1 MAETT
6 KKTGIIVSH
15 THWDR
20 AWYLT
25 FQQYRLRLVRL
36 VDRLISLLDNNSGFS
51 SFTLDGQ
58 TVLLDDY
65 LEIRPEN
72 RPVLERLISGGRLH
86 VGPWFTSPDLFL
98 VSGESVIRNLQL
110 GQAIAEQFGS
120 TMKVGYVPDPFGHFA
135 QLPQILKKSGLDS
148 FIFMRG
154 LSEEHKKK
162 TGSIFQWV
170 SPDGSEVMA
179 IYLVGGYYNA
189 GNLGYPEVYG
199 RFDGLQPDR
208 ELALEQISKSVA
220 LLEQHQKEGVFLLN
234 NGFDHMP
241 EQPELPELI
250 NSVNSRNNGL
260 VLQHGTFHDFIRA
273 IQEENIPHA
282 SISGDLTGNADHPIL
297 LSVYSTRVYL
307 KQQNHLAQ
315 SLLER
320 YVEPFTA
327 WAENHIGYPLAA
339 SFLQTAWKQL
349 LLNHPHD
356 DICGCSVDGVHD
368 DNEYRY
374 RQVRE
379 LGNAL
384 MVEVLE
390 RMEKTGLRVPDDF
403 PVSNYTDLFVFN
415 PHPYAG
421 RRRVSARICFPADSG
436 AAGELPSGIDPSGN
450 IPPGSGPRPHPRPL
464 VAFAPD
470 GSRLPVSIT
479 RFEPH
484 VMRNNYLESTWGR
497 CYSIELECD
506 LPATGYSIFRIVE
519 TDKEQQTDPVN
530 NVKVPARPD
539 TDTIDNL
546 PHDRVTA
553 RNSGMELQST
563 GPGFYSLTDRIS
575 GFSVSNFIRFEYQ
588 QDAGDTYSFSPV
600 KNAETIHA
608 DFLACHPHPIHRD
621 ALRLNFSITVPAG
634 LDTSER
640 VAIPITCDLR
650 LNAESGVEVRV
661 SYHNTAE
668 NGRLRIVMPTF
679 TSSRTAITDAHF
691 RYAERSHRPQRTPE
705 SDPERYASYPGELE
719 YPTLHQNDFI
729 LFRDESNGGDNP
741 VTWFANR
748 GLHEFEILQE
758 NNITMA
764 AITLH
769 RAVGYL
775 SVGNGRIRRP
785 HAGPSVPTP
794 GAQCKRDL
802 QSELCFGI
810 THGTIAEAANSARA
824 FSHPAW
830 CREMPWLPHLK
841 SPGSLPLSHSILKL
855 DNPWVE
861 FSALKNNP
869 ASDSTVLRVYNPGD
883 KEQFVVIGLGWEAK
897 TWCETDLSE
906 TWQQKSEK
914 NITGNTLELSL
925 NPFEIKTIL
934 IR

>member
-1 MAETT
+1 MAVHP
-6 KKTGIIVSH
+6 KKTGIVVSH

-36 VDRLISLLDNNSGFS
+36 VDRLIDLLDNNPDFA

-72 RPVLERLISGGRLH
+72 RPALERLIAAGRLH

-98 VSGESVIRNLQL
+98 VSGESVIRNLQF

-162 TGSIFQWV
+162 AGSIFNWA

-189 GNLGYPEVYG
+189 GNLGYPDIYG
-199 RFDGLQPDR
+199 RFDGMHPDKK
-208 ELALEQISKSVA
+208 LALEQISKSIA
-220 LLEQHQKEGVFLLN
+220 MLEKHQKEGIFLLN

-241 EQPELPELI
+241 EQPELPDLI
-250 NSVNSRNNGL
+250 NAVNSRNNGL
-260 VLQHGTFHDFIRA
+260 VLQHGTFNDFIRA
-273 IQEENIPHA
+273 IEKENAGHSRIT
-282 SISGDLTGNADHPIL
+282 GDLTGNADHPIL

-307 KQQNHLAQ
+307 KQQNHKAQ

-327 WAENHIGYPLAA
+327 WAENRVGYPPAA
-339 SFLQTAWKQL
+339 SFLQHAWRQL

-356 DICGCSVDGVHD
+356 DICGCSVDGVHE

-374 RQVRE
+374 RQVNE
-379 LGNAL
+379 LGNTL

-390 RMEKTGLRVPDDF
+390 TMEKTGLQIPDGF
-403 PVSNYTDLFVFN
+403 PDSNYTDLFVFN
-415 PHPYAG
+415 PHPLPG
-421 RRRVSARICFPADSG
+421 KQRVAARIFFPADTAS
-436 AAGELPSGIDPSGN
+436 AGDTSPGIDQPTPENS
-450 IPPGSGPRPHPRPL
+450 RPRPL
-464 VAFAPD
+464 VAYAPD
-470 GSRLPVSIT
+470 GSRLPVT
-479 RFEPH
+479 VTGFEPH
-484 VMRNNYLESTWGR
+484 MMRNNYLESTWGR
-497 CYSIELECD
+497 FYRIELECS
-506 LPATGYSIFRIVE
+506 LPAAGYSLFRICE
-519 TDKEQQTDPVN
+519 TDPEPRKSHESDDINAAHQDMITVRNQ
-530 NVKVPARPD
+530 
-539 TDTIDNL
+539 NL
-546 PHDRVTA
+546 QLRCSDR
-553 RNSGMELQST
+553 RN
-563 GPGFYSLTDRIS
+563 YSLTDYES
-575 GFSVSNFIRFEYQ
+575 GRTFSNFIRLEYN

-600 KNAETIHA
+600 KDAETIRA
-608 DFLACHPHPIHRD
+608 DFLTCAAHPGNSDII
-621 ALRLNFSITVPAG
+621 RLDFSITVPAG
-634 LDTSER
+634 LETAEL
-640 VAIPITCDLR
+640 VTIPITCDLR
-650 LNAESGVEVRV
+650 LSAESGLEIAV
-661 SYHNTAE
+661 SYRNTAE
-668 NGRLRIVMPTF
+668 NGRLRIVLPTG
-679 TSSRTAITDAHF
+679 TSARTAIADAHF
-691 RYAERSHRPQRTPE
+691 RYAERSHTPLSTPE
-705 SDPERYASYPGELE
+705 SAPERYAAYPGELE

-729 LFRDESNGGDNP
+729 LFEGKSGNGDP
-741 VTWFANR
+741 TVTWIANR
-748 GLHEFEILQE
+748 GLHEFEMLYE
-758 NNITMA
+758 EGETLA

-802 QSELCFGI
+802 HAELCVGFTTGDV
-810 THGTIAEAANSARA
+810 AEAACNARA

-830 CREMPWLPHLK
+830 CREMPWLPHLNK
-841 SPGSLPLSHSILKL
+841 SGSLPLSHSILQI
-855 DNPWVE
+855 DNPAVE
-861 FSALKNNP
+861 LSALKRSSG
-869 ASDSTVLRVYNPGD
+869 SDGTVIRLYNPG
-883 KEQFVVIGLGWEAK
+883 KKSQNVNVRIGWDVRAS
-897 TWCETDLSE
+897 CETDLTE
-906 TWQQKSEK
+906 RWHEKSAV
-914 NITGNTLELSL
+914 NVRNNTLDVSL

>member
-36 VDRLISLLDNNSGFS
+36 VNRLISLLDKNPGFS

-58 TVLLDDY
+58 TVLLEDY
-65 LEIRPEN
+65 LEIHPKN
-72 RPVLERLISGGRLH
+72 KPVLKRLISGGRLH
-86 VGPWFTSPDLFL
+86 VGPWYTSPDLFL
-98 VSGESVIRNLQL
+98 VSGESVIRNLQH

-135 QLPQILKKSGLDS
+135 QMPQILKKSGLDS

-154 LSEEHKKK
+154 LSNEHKKK
-162 TGSIFQWV
+162 AGSIFKWA

-199 RFDGLQPDR
+199 RFDGMKPDR
-208 ELALEQISKSVA
+208 ELALEQISKSIA
-220 LLEQHQKEGVFLLN
+220 LLEQHQKERVFLLN

-250 NSVNSRNNGL
+250 DSVNSRNNGL
-260 VLQHGTFHDFIRA
+260 VLKHGTFHDFIRA
-273 IQEENIPHA
+273 IQEENMTHA
-282 SISGDLTGNADHPIL
+282 RISGDLTGNADHPIL

-307 KQQNHLAQ
+307 KQQNHQAQ

-320 YVEPFTA
+320 YVEPLTA
-327 WAENHIGYPLAA
+327 WAENHIHYPLPE
-339 SFLQTAWKQL
+339 SLLQHAWKQL

-368 DNEYRY
+368 DNEYRF

-379 LGNAL
+379 IGNAL

-390 RMEKTGLRVPDDF
+390 TMEKVGLQVPEGF
-403 PVSNYTDLFVFN
+403 PHSNYTDLFVFN
-415 PHPYAG
+415 PHPRPSRHRVAG
-421 RRRVSARICFPADSG
+421 RIYFPSKPD
-436 AAGELPSGIDPSGN
+436 AAETPAGKNPSIHTS
-450 IPPGSGPRPHPRPL
+450 SSQRPL
-464 VAFAPD
+464 AAYSPD
-470 GSRLPVSIT
+470 GSHLPVTVT

-497 CYSIELECD
+497 CYEIELECD
-506 LPATGYSIFRIVE
+506 LPAAGYSILRICE
-519 TDKEQQTDPVN
+519 TDQETEKTTVSDENEAFN
-530 NVKVPARPD
+530 NRELI
-539 TDTIDNL
+539 TL
-546 PHDRVTA
+546 
-553 RNSGMELQST
+553 RNRNMELHCPDN
-563 GPGFYSLTDRIS
+563 GNYSLTDRSS
-575 GFSVSNFIRFEYQ
+575 GQNFNNFIRFEYQ

-600 KNAETIHA
+600 KGSGPFWA
-608 DFLACHPHPIHRD
+608 DFHKCTAHPVYKD
-621 ALRLNFSITVPAG
+621 AVRLHFSITVPAG
-634 LDTSER
+634 LETKEH
-640 VAIPITCDLR
+640 VTIPITCDLR
-650 LNAESGVEVRV
+650 FNAESGLEIRV

-668 NGRLRIVMPTF
+668 NGRLRIVLPTGV
-679 TSSRTAITDAHF
+679 SNNTAIADAHF
-691 RYAERSHRPQRTPE
+691 RYAKRLQSPISTPE
-705 SDPERYASYPGELE
+705 SAPERYAAYPGELE

-729 LFRDESNGGDNP
+729 LFLGELNKGDTF
-741 VTWFANR
+741 VSWIANR
-748 GLHEFEILQE
+748 GLHEFEILPE
-758 NNITMA
+758 GDKNMA

-775 SVGNGRIRRP
+775 SVDNGRIRRP
-785 HAGPSVPTP
+785 QAGPSVPTP
-794 GAQCKRDL
+794 GAQCKRSLRAD
-802 QSELCFGI
+802 LCFGI
-810 THGTIAEAANSARA
+810 STTVSEAANSARG

-830 CREMPWLPHLK
+830 CREMPWLPHLTR
-841 SPGSLPLSHSILKL
+841 SGSLPLRHSILQL
-855 DNPWVE
+855 DNPAVE
-861 FSALKNNP
+861 FSALKRSSGSNGI
-869 ASDSTVLRVYNPGD
+869 VLRLYNPV
-883 KEQFVVIGLGWEAK
+883 EETQNVAAQLGWNAK
-897 TWCETDLSE
+897 NWCETDLSE
-906 TWQQKSEK
+906 IWLESTAKYLD
-914 NITGNTLELSL
+914 TNTLTLTL